1 MTGVLPSGLPT
12 VTTALT
18 DLDRASDLFL
28 AFDTSANQL
37 KSFNCGDI
45 LDYFAS
51 NTVQVNSVSDLPA
64 ASAGVRT
71 LTASTRYV
79 INASIDIGSDKL
91 VMQNGTAIEG
101 WAAQRSQITS
111 SGAITIDTTAGGFNT
126 CIIKGPLRIKNT
138 NGSGGIGVNVASGV
152 FLISEGV
159 LYEGV
164 SSTSSKGIYVT
175 SAGAAALFVTRFT
188 GISTDTGIQVDGAL
202 SFGATIGD
210 FNSTSLPGK
219 GIDFNGTAGVTNFSS
234 ININGAI
241 ISSVGNAL
249 RIVGAPTSINISNSY
264 LNSTTNSGVVIE
276 STSGGRIGSLNIAN
290 SSCLAG
296 SSGTSK
302 HGLDISSGYFT
313 SMTMLGGQ
321 LTSTAGGTS
330 YGLKGLAAAST
341 PFSSFAGFLGVSI
354 TGTTSALSA
363 IAKTDL
369 RVSFRDCPGIANSA
383 VKGGFYFSAG
393 TGAYT
398 SSGSSNTYTQLASAN
413 ITTAAN
419 PENERITHAT
429 SASLN
434 TLTISALNP
443 SQGRVSYTV
452 SVKKTSASAF
462 DTTIGIFKNGVLL
475 TGSESTITVQQNEFT
490 NFSVDALSSFTTG
503 DVFDLRLKVGSTSQ
517 AFTIA
522 TMTLTLE
529 N

>member
-71 LTASTRYV
+71 LAASTRYV

-101 WAAQRSQITS
+101 WAAQRSQIIS
-111 SGAITIDTTAGGFNT
+111 SGTITIDTTAGGFNT

-138 NGSGGIGVNVASGV
+138 NGSGGIGVNVSSGV

-175 SAGAAALFVTRFT
+175 SSGAAALFVTRFT

-202 SFGATIGD
+202 SFGATVSD

-241 ISSVGNAL
+241 VSSVGNAL
-249 RIVGAPTSINISNSY
+249 RVVGAPTSINISNSY

-313 SMTMLGGQ
+313 SMTVLGGQ
-321 LTSTAGGTS
+321 LTSTATGTS
-330 YGLKGLAAAST
+330 YGVKGIVPGST
-341 PFSSFAGFLGVSI
+341 PFSTSATFSGTTISGTTSPIGVMSKSDSKVTVKSCPGVADSVI
-354 TGTTSALSA
+354 TGTVYITAAS
-363 IAKTDL
+363 T
-369 RVSFRDCPGIANSA
+369 FA
-383 VKGGFYFSAG
+383 VPLTTPSEVASSSIN
-393 TGAYT
+393 TNDA
-398 SSGSSNTYTQLASAN
+398 SGSLEKSSTNISNTTFRIKALNTYPNTGTLHSTVTFSQSDATSRTYTVQLHSSVSGLVPGSETKATLKTASEPA
-413 ITTAAN
+413 TLSVSV
-419 PENERITHAT
+419 PVSYVENEEFFLKM
-429 SASLN
+429 ASTN
-434 TLTISALNP
+434 AH
-443 SQGRVSYTV
+443 TV
-452 SVKKTSASAF
+452 T
-462 DTTIGIFKNGVLL
+462 
-475 TGSESTITVQQNEFT
+475 
-490 NFSVDALSSFTTG
+490 FS
-503 DVFDLRLKVGSTSQ
+503 
-517 AFTIA
+517 
-522 TMTLTLE
+522 TLTLSLG